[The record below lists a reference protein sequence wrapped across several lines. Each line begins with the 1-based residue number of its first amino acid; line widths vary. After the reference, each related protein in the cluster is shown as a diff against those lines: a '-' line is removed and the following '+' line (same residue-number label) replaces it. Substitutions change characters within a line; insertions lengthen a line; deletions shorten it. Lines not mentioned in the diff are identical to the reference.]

1 MSYSLYQ
8 EQINRLVSVK
18 FSQKQAEA
26 IMKTIEN
33 SQIVLAKVE
42 DLKNTET
49 VLTRQ
54 IADVRR
60 EIADV
65 RAELK
70 QEIADVRSELR
81 EFKLDM
87 DKLSVQQD
95 RLSVKQDR
103 HLLYLSC
110 LIIGIAL
117 LNNFNTVLMFLGLK

>member
-33 SQIVLAKVE
+33 SQAVLAKVE

-54 IADVRR
+54 IADVR
-60 EIADV
+60 
-65 RAELK
+65 AELK
-70 QEIADVRSELR
+70 QEIADVR
-81 EFKLDM
+81 LDI
-87 DKLSVQQD
+87 KALSI
-95 RLSVKQDR
+95 KQDR
-103 HLLYLSC
+103 YTLYLSC

-117 LNNFNTVLMFLGLK
+117 LNNFSTVLTFLGLK

>member
-42 DLKNTET
+42 DLKN
-49 VLTRQ
+49 TRQ